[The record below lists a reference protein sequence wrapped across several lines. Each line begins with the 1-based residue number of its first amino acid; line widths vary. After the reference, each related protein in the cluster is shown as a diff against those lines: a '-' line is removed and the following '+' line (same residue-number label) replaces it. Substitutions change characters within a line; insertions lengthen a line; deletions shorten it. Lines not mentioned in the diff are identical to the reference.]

1 MINIIVLL
9 IVLIPTFFII
19 IKWAI
24 NRWNK
29 IDQEDKEGLVDDK
42 LHEVEFVNDLHGKV
56 SDVDLDDFNE
66 KKEEIDKV
74 IKS

>member
-1 MINIIVLL
+1 ML